1 MAIKKHGMKKAVAY
15 LRVSGEKQIGG
26 HGFDRQE
33 KAIRGY
39 AEGNGM
45 LLEKIYKE
53 KAVSGTKDQED
64 RPAFKEMVS
73 DLLSNGTRTIIIESM
88 DRLARELRV
97 QENLCVYLALK
108 ELQLI
113 SANTGEDITQAIQ
126 EDPMKKALIQI
137 QGVFSE
143 LDKNMIVKRLR
154 KGRQSAKAVNKQRG
168 RSLTLKGD
176 GKCEGRKSYQETHQ
190 ELIKA
195 AKKLYRKPRN
205 GERRSLLKLSAL
217 LFEMGYR
224 TAKGKAFSGSQIQ
237 RLVG

>member
-1 MAIKKHGMKKAVAY
+1 MEKAVAY
-15 LRVSGEKQIGG
+15 MRVSGKSQIDKN
-26 HGFDRQE
+26 GFIRQE
-33 KAIRGY
+33 QSIGLFAQENGY
-39 AEGNGM
+39 QV
-45 LLEKIYKE
+45 IQSYRE

-73 DLLSNGTRTIIIESM
+73 DLLSNGTRTIIIEGM

-108 ELQLI
+108 ELELI
-113 SANTGEDITQAIQ
+113 SANTGENITQAVQ

-154 KGRQSAKAVNKQRG
+154 KGRLSAREENRKNGDR
-168 RSLTLKGD
+168 LTQDGQ
-176 GKCEGRKSYQETHQ
+176 GKCEGRKSYQETHP
-190 ELIKA
+190 ELIQA
-195 AKKLYRKPRN
+195 ARKLYRKPPKGKRHSL
-205 GERRSLLKLSAL
+205 RRIAQELFTMGYSTSSGVPLSACQV
-217 LFEMGYR
+217 R
-224 TAKGKAFSGSQIQ
+224 